1 MIEVLIWLAIAWV
14 GGIAAI
20 LGSLMFLGSLLLWLI
35 PTPTVGKQSLLL
47 AIALGLMLAGLT
59 LLRLFPFPVAVDR
72 LS

>member
-14 GGIAAI
+14 GGMAAI

-47 AIALGLMLAGLT
+47 AIALGLMLTGLT
-59 LLRLFPFPVAVDR
+59 LLRLFPFPVAIVR
-72 LS
+72 